1 MKIILIVLNFGG
13 HFSVFL
19 NCLQAKIMV
28 WILDPTS
35 PSSLS
40 TRILIKV
47 DPDPSDFT
55 KLLDLLTDGLESIT
69 YLHAWT
75 RCQF

>member
-13 HFSVFL
+13 HFSIIL
-19 NCLQAKIMV
+19 NCLQANIMV
-28 WILDPTS
+28 WILNPTA

-55 KLLDLLTDGLESIT
+55 KLVDLLTDGLESIT